1 MESNF
6 LSKYL
11 YARFT
16 DELTLPRGK
25 HKGVTVTVARDTG
38 CDAIPVVKEVI
49 KQLNADLQGAY
60 KDQPWRY
67 MSKEILEQSAKK
79 LNMKPELLDK
89 LIHQKDRNFV
99 EEILLS
105 LSTEN
110 YPNDIK
116 IKRTIKEVVQSA
128 EQEGA
133 VIVVGRAGVAI
144 VAHSKRNLHV
154 KLTAPLEWRVA
165 KIAKEYKVSEEQAL
179 KHIKESDKQRE
190 NLRKYF
196 MGRKVQ
202 PTDYDLILN
211 VATLTKKEVV
221 KAMVELIR
229 FRCLK

>member
-1 MESNF
+1 M
-6 LSKYL
+6 

-38 CDAIPVVKEVI
+38 WDAIPVVKEVI
-49 KQLNADLQGAY
+49 KQLNANLQGAY